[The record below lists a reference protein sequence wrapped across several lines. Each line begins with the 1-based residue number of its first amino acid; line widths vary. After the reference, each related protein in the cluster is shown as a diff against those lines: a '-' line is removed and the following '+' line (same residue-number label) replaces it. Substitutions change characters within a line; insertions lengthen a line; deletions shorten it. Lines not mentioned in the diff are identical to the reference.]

1 MSDGYTY
8 TVISAHPG
16 EPTRIEV
23 SFYLDDRAWISV
35 PGAGGSRPH
44 LHVVH
49 EHVSVS
55 IGPRTET
62 VTAGDVALAR
72 QLADQAARYAAE
84 VERLATQ
91 QQADDAGTTA
101 A

>member
-35 PGAGGSRPH
+35 PGAGSSRPH
-44 LHVVH
+44 LHVVQ

-55 IGPRTET
+55 IGPSTET
-62 VTAGDVALAR
+62 VTAQDVALAR
-72 QLADQAARYAAE
+72 QLAAKAARYAAE
-84 VERLATQ
+84 VERLAAEHTQ
-91 QQADDAGTTA
+91 PGEGNTA

>member
-35 PGAGGSRPH
+35 PGAGTRRPH
-44 LHVVH
+44 LHIAH

-55 IGPRTET
+55 VGPRAET
-62 VTAGDVALAR
+62 VTAEDVALAR
-72 QLADQAARYAAE
+72 TLADEAARYAAE
-84 VERLATQ
+84 IERLSTDHEQ
-91 QQADDAGTTA
+91 PGGGNA
-101 A
+101 AA